1 MNKFVSSSLLFFAG
15 FCLTLTAQ
23 PGRTDPVDLV
33 DPLMG
38 TSSPRWTL
46 FPGVTMPAGMVKI
59 SPDNQVKGTKAGY
72 DYNTWNIA
80 GFSHIHSRTMGG
92 LLVMPVTGELKTE
105 PGAPGEPDA
114 GYRSRFSHQNE
125 TARPG
130 YYSVFL
136 DDYGIKAE
144 LTSTARAAFQRY
156 TFPESDSS
164 RILLVLKIPTDNGYE
179 LLESSIRKVSDRE
192 IEGFSRQRSL
202 LGAHHNLYTLHFV
215 VRFSKP
221 FDSFNGWLGSE
232 VMRDISDIRSLFEDM
247 STGLFL
253 NFRTREEEAVLVQS
267 GVSLVSIDQARLNL
281 ERELGPFDWDFDAVS
296 ETNRRVWNDLLT
308 GIMVEGGS
316 QADLRMFYTAMYR
329 AFAGLTVWSDADG
342 KFVDMYEKVQ
352 VPDDRAL
359 ALYGSTP
366 PGPGTV
372 AINQLMALCQPDL
385 VNSLVRS
392 LLALHDCGGW
402 FPESSEG
409 IEYDNHPVSAHLI
422 PLMASAWQKGIRDYD
437 TVMLYR
443 ALKHDLS
450 SAGTPHEGG
459 GFAGKRDLETYL
471 TSGYVPEEKAHAA
484 LTFEY
489 AYHDQ
494 AMAQMAL
501 AAGNVSDYRTYTKRA
516 LSYRHLAK
524 PEAGVMQ
531 TFVPHDVRGLIEVY
545 GREDFVARLER
556 EISYCLSPDRKEEG
570 SDDDIKERLYSGGY
584 HARQSPLQAAW
595 LFNYAGAPW
604 LTQKWVREILS
615 GYKNNDAAMGS
626 VADDPAQSAAL
637 YVMSAIGLF
646 QTDGGISA
654 TPFYEIGSPVFEKV
668 IIRLDEKYFPGDEF
682 IIEARNSSPGKSFIS
697 KATLNGE
704 VLEGPWF
711 PHSDFAAG
719 GRLVLKM
726 STKPEQEWGSSPDK
740 APPSMSSGMTA
751 KEIGE
756 ILKYDRY
763 AEELQIWNKALKA
776 YYYHKKEHFES
787 LPNGENEI
795 IFLGNSI
802 TDNAE
807 WWELFGNPRIR
818 NRGIGGD
825 DTDGIL
831 ERLDEVTES
840 KPSKIFIMIGTND
853 LSNGKSVDYIIEN
866 YKKII
871 RHITGSTP
879 GTRIYIQSVIPTD
892 DALHYTRRNSDIMA
906 INDLLM
912 EIAATNGLT
921 YIDLFAL
928 FRLENNK
935 LNPEYSIDGLH
946 LNGRGYQVWKEAII
960 KYVEE

>member
-1 MNKFVSSSLLFFAG
+1 MKKFIISSLLCLAG
-15 FCLTLTAQ
+15 FCFTLTAQ
-23 PGRTDPVDLV
+23 PGGADPVDHV

-59 SPDNQVKGTKAGY
+59 SPDNQMKGYKAGY
-72 DYNTWNIA
+72 DYNTENIA

-92 LLVMPVTGELKTE
+92 LLVMPATGELQMV
-105 PGAPGEPDA
+105 PGAPDDPDA

-144 LTSTARAAFQRY
+144 LTTTARAAFQRY

-164 RILLVLKIPTDNGYE
+164 RILLDLKIPTDNGYE
-179 LLESSIRKVSDRE
+179 LLESCITKVSDRE

-221 FDSFNGWLGSE
+221 FDTFNGWLGGDI
-232 VMRDISDIRSLFEDM
+232 MRDIAEIRSLYDDG

-253 NFRTREEEAVLVQS
+253 NFKTREGETVMVQS

-281 ERELGPFDWDFDAVS
+281 DRELGPFNWDFDAVS
-296 ETNRRVWNDLLT
+296 EMNRRAWNDLLT
-308 GIMVEGGS
+308 GIRVEGGS
-316 QADLRMFYTAMYR
+316 EADLRMFYTAMYR
-329 AFAGLTVWSDADG
+329 AFTGLTVWSDVNG

-352 VPDDRAL
+352 EPDDPAL
-359 ALYGSTP
+359 VLFGSTP

-385 VNSLVRS
+385 VNSYVRS
-392 LLALHDCGGW
+392 LLALHACGGW

-409 IEYDNHPVSAHLI
+409 IEYAYHPVSSHPI
-422 PLMASAWQKGIRDYD
+422 PLMVSAWQKGIRDYD
-437 TVMLYR
+437 TVMFYR
-443 ALKHDLS
+443 ALMHDLS
-450 SAGTPHEGG
+450 NAGIPHEGG
-459 GFAGKRDLETYL
+459 GFAGKRYLETYL
-471 TSGYVPEEKAHAA
+471 TSGYVPEEKAPAS

-489 AYHDQ
+489 AFHDR
-494 AMAQMAL
+494 AMAETAL
-501 AAGNVSDYRTYTKRA
+501 AAGNVSDYRTFAKRA
-516 LSYRHLAK
+516 FSYRHLAK

-531 TFVPHDVRGLIEVY
+531 TFVPHDVRGLIETY
-545 GREDFVARLER
+545 GREDFVARLEG
-556 EISYCLSPDRKEEG
+556 EISDCLSSYHKEED
-570 SDDDIKERLYSGGY
+570 SDNEIKERLFSGGY
-584 HARQSPLQAAW
+584 NYRQSPLQAAW

-615 GYKNNDAAMGS
+615 GYQKNDAPMGS
-626 VADDPAQSAAL
+626 AADDPAQSAAL

-654 TPFYEIGSPVFEKV
+654 TPIYEIGSPIFEKV
-668 IIRLDEKYFPGDEF
+668 TIRLDERYYPGGEF
-682 IIEARNSSPGKSFIS
+682 IIEAGNSSPGKDFIR
-697 KATLNGE
+697 KAKLNGE
-704 VLEGPWF
+704 EMESPWF
-711 PHSDFAAG
+711 PHSDFAGG

-726 STKPEQEWGSSPDK
+726 SSKPEKEWGSSPEK

-751 KEIGE
+751 EEIVE
-756 ILKYDRY
+756 IIKYDRY
-763 AEELQIWNKALKA
+763 AEELEIWNKALRA

-807 WWELFGNPRIR
+807 WWELFSNTRIR

-840 KPSKIFIMIGTND
+840 QPSKIFIMIGTND

-871 RHITGSTP
+871 RLITASTP

-892 DALHYTRRNSDIMA
+892 DALHYTRRNSDIIA
-906 INDLLM
+906 INDRLG
-912 EIAATNGLT
+912 EIAAANGIT
-921 YIDLFAL
+921 YIDLFEL

-935 LNPEYSIDGLH
+935 LNPEYSSDGLH
-946 LNGRGYQVWKEAII
+946 LNGKGYEVWKEAII